1 MKRFIFLI
9 IYVLLF
15 STVAEA
21 KIWLPSIFSDNM
33 VLQQKSE
40 AMIWGWTTSPSE
52 KITIS
57 GSWNNDLVTIKAYQG
72 VWSVKLPTP
81 AAGGPFE
88 VTIMGHD
95 TLLLHNV
102 MIGEVWIC
110 SGQSNME
117 MTPEWGLFN
126 REEEIKN
133 AKYPEMRF
141 FMIPR
146 HKANAP
152 QDDTPGYWT
161 ECTPET
167 MLHFS
172 STGYFFG
179 RELIKTLH
187 VPVGLVYSTWGG
199 TPVEV
204 WIKEGLIMNDPELEA
219 AVKKLKDGSGRPTK
233 PGSAYNA
240 MIHPLIPY
248 NIAGVIWYQGES
260 NRHNAWSY
268 YRSFPLLITSWRE
281 EWKKEFPFYYVQIA
295 PFRYQ
300 GRDSL
305 GAAVVRDAQLKTL
318 SVVPHTGMA
327 VTMDIGDLTDIHPKN
342 KQEVGRRL
350 ALWTLAKD
358 YNITGIKY
366 SGPLYK
372 SMEIKGKKAIIYFD
386 HSDGGL
392 VKKGKE
398 LTDFY
403 IAGKDRIFYP
413 AKAKIKGNTVEV
425 YNINVKEPVAVRFAF
440 YDAAQPN
447 LFNKAGLPASPF
459 RTDNWKIR

>member
-21 KIWLPSIFSDNM
+21 KIWFPSIFSDNM

-40 AMIWGWTTSPSE
+40 VLFWGWTTSSNE
-52 KITIS
+52 KITVS
-57 GSWNNDLVTIKAYQG
+57 GSWNNQPVSGKAYQG
-72 VWSVKLPTP
+72 VWSVKLSTP
-81 AAGGPFE
+81 SAGGPFE
-88 VTIMGHD
+88 ITVMGHD
-95 TLLLHNV
+95 TIVLHNV

-117 MTPEWGLFN
+117 MTPEWGLLN
-126 REEEIKN
+126 KEEEVRN
-133 AKYPEMRF
+133 ARFPEMRF
-141 FMIPR
+141 FMLPR
-146 HKANAP
+146 HKAETP

-172 STGYFFG
+172 SAGYFFG
-179 RELIKTLH
+179 RELIRKLH
-187 VPVGLVYSTWGG
+187 VPVGLIYSNWGG

-204 WIKEGLIMNDPELEA
+204 WIKNSLIMNDPVLKEA
-219 AVKKLKDGSGRPTK
+219 ATKLQPRPWWPDK

-260 NRHNAWSY
+260 NTQNAWSY

-281 EWKKEFPFYYVQIA
+281 AWKKAFPFYYVQIA
-295 PFRYQ
+295 PFRYKD
-300 GRDSL
+300 RDSL
-305 GAAVVRDAQLKTL
+305 DAAVVRDAQLKTL

-327 VTMDIGDLTDIHPKN
+327 VTMDIGNLTDIHPKN

-350 ALWTLAKD
+350 ALWALAND
-358 YNITGIKY
+358 YGMAGTEY

-372 SMEIKGKKAIIYFD
+372 SMEIKGKKAILYFD

-392 VKKGKE
+392 VKKGKQ
-398 LTDFY
+398 LTDFI
-403 IAGKDRIFYP
+403 IAGNDRIFYP
-413 AKAKIKGNTVEV
+413 AKARIKGNTVEV
-425 YNINVKEPVAVRFAF
+425 YSEKVREPVAVRFAF
-440 YDAAQPN
+440 YDAARPN